1 METMYKSD
9 FKNLKLINQG
19 KVREI
24 YETDGK
30 VLFVTSDRISAFD
43 AIMKEAVPMKGAI
56 LSQISA
62 FWFNKTKHIVDN
74 HFITNDVAKYPAEC
88 AEYAKELAGRS
99 MLVKKCKTLP
109 IECIVRGYVAGSGW
123 KDYKKSGKICGIEI
137 PAGLKEFEKLPSPIF
152 TPSTKAD
159 EGHDANISF
168 DETCEIIG
176 KDKAEKIKHYAI
188 ELYKFASDYLITRG
202 LALADT
208 KFEFG
213 EDENG
218 NIILID
224 EALTP
229 DSSRFW
235 LLEDYAPGKEQVNFD
250 KQVLRDYL
258 EAQDWNKM
266 PPPPPIPDEVLAKTS
281 EKYLIAYERIVGEKF
296 KI

>member
-1 METMYKSD
+1 MNTNIKTMFSSNFD
-9 FKNLKLINQG
+9 TLKLINKG

-24 YETDGK
+24 YEVDGK

-43 AIMKEAVPMKGAI
+43 VIMNEPVPQKGAI

-62 FWFNKTKHIVDN
+62 YWFNNTKHIVDN
-74 HFITNDVAKYPAEC
+74 HFITNNPDEYPDEC
-88 AEYAKELAGRS
+88 SQYREDLIGRS

-109 IECIVRGYVAGSGW
+109 IECIVRGYIAGSGW
-123 KDYKKSGKICGIEI
+123 KDYKSSGKICGIDI
-137 PAGLKEFEKLPSPIF
+137 PAGLQEFAKLPEPIF

-159 EGHDANISF
+159 EGHDQNISF
-168 DETCEIIG
+168 DQTIKIIG
-176 KDKAEKIKHYAI
+176 EEKANKIKHYAI
-188 ELYKFASDYLITRG
+188 ELYKFAAELLLSKG
-202 LALADT
+202 LVLADT

-218 NIILID
+218 KIILID

-235 LLEDYAPGKEQVNFD
+235 LLEDYAPGKPQMNFD

-258 EAQDWNKM
+258 ETLSWDKT
-266 PPPPPIPDEVLAKTS
+266 PPAPALPVDIIQRTS
-281 EKYLIAYERIVGEKF
+281 EKYQIAFKRIIGE
-296 KI
+296 